1 MFRSVLALAALVA
14 SASAFQ
20 AGRVA
25 RSRTSALRMD
35 FAGGLIG
42 GDGPEPFSKN
52 FDPLGLAEKSP
63 ELIPYFREAE
73 IKHGRICMLATLG
86 MIVPEFARLPGDIF
100 QKVNVVDAHNEM
112 VSKGPMYMLLFW
124 ISLWEIISL
133 PTIKQLDEGRE
144 PGDFAFDPLSLGKN
158 PDKMKRYALA
168 ELKNGRLAM
177 LAFSGMI
184 TQAALTNHGFPFL
197 Y

>member
-35 FAGGLIG
+35 FAGGLIAAGTAPAREGREKPNGFACCPAG

-86 MIVPEFARLPGDIF
+86 MVR
-100 QKVNVVDAHNEM
+100 KVRPAGGRC
-112 VSKGPMYMLLFW
+112 GPSAIRFCQ
-124 ISLWEIISL
+124 
-133 PTIKQLDEGRE
+133 PRTHC
-144 PGDFAFDPLSLGKN
+144 
-158 PDKMKRYALA
+158 
-168 ELKNGRLAM
+168 
-177 LAFSGMI
+177 
-184 TQAALTNHGFPFL
+184 AAG
-197 Y
+197 